1 MTSPSGTILTT
12 ATTVACLNCRDK
24 HLKCDGNPSGCG
36 RCRSLS
42 LACHFVP
49 SRRGRRGR
57 PADFSCFDT
66 CFLPPTGITR
76 TGQTP
81 PYVDASLPLI
91 GPSDVPTPSWPDP
104 PRTAPQMNVHL
115 IKVFFEY
122 FHPAH
127 PILPPFDL
135 WAASSPPQYLISTI
149 ELIGLHHLSPCQVP
163 DYPSDL
169 WAAIGNADLALEKA
183 QSYLLLSILSHGQKS
198 PDSARKCIGSA
209 IECAYTLGLHC
220 RDLSDTVEPHDPA
233 RAESMRRTL
242 WEIFVVDTLLT
253 AVQVGGSLQ
262 YNMETPDV
270 ALPSEDDKFVL
281 GHSVASTVFA
291 RDLGMHALY
300 ADGRLSSLAY
310 RVEATLIL
318 RQCLAACETHACED
332 TVEVLDSAISAW
344 FLRWPHDKSAILQP
358 DGKVN
363 QTDIQSA
370 MIMHC
375 ATIYLH
381 FPRSLLVS
389 FLPTTREVF
398 CLRPPQPFPSP
409 STTTNNPQMHTAKIV
424 HAATALS
431 KLASLSTVVTG
442 HSPFFACTLVLSS
455 LVQVTIL
462 SGPALG
468 IPPGK
473 HVAHLA
479 LNLAVLRSMGSIWG
493 ISASASDALR
503 AISREV
509 EAASNESVDELMR
522 PLSRAT
528 VP

>member
-1 MTSPSGTILTT
+1 MTSPSQTSCNT

-42 LACHFVP
+42 LACYFVP

-57 PADFSCFDT
+57 PTDFSYLDT
-66 CFLPPTGITR
+66 CFLTPTGIETSHFV
-76 TGQTP
+76 G
-81 PYVDASLPLI
+81 DSLPLI
-91 GPSDVPTPSWPDP
+91 VPSDVPTPSLPEHL
-104 PRTAPQMNVHL
+104 RTAPQMRLHL
-115 IKVFFEY
+115 VKVFFEY

-135 WAASSPPQYLISTI
+135 WIASSPPQYLISTI

-163 DYPSDL
+163 EYPSDL
-169 WAAIGNADLALEKA
+169 WAAIGNANLTLEKA
-183 QSYLLLSILSHGQKS
+183 QSYLFLSIFSHGQKS
-198 PDSARKCIGSA
+198 PDCARKCVGSA
-209 IECAYTLGLHC
+209 IECAFMLGLHC

-242 WEIFVVDTLLT
+242 WEIFVVDTLLA
-253 AVQVGGSLQ
+253 AVQVGGALQ
-262 YNMETPDV
+262 YNMEIPDV
-270 ALPSEDDKFVL
+270 ALPSEDDTFAV
-281 GHSVASTVFA
+281 GHSVVSPVFA
-291 RDLGMHALY
+291 RDLGFHAVY
-300 ADGRLSSLAY
+300 TDGHLSSLAY

-318 RQCLAACETHACED
+318 RQCLAACETYACED
-332 TVEVLDSAISAW
+332 TLEVLDSAISAW
-344 FLRWPHDKSAILQP
+344 FLRWPRDKSAILQP

-363 QTDIQSA
+363 QIDLQSA
-370 MIMHC
+370 MVMHC
-375 ATIYLH
+375 ASIYLH

-389 FLPTTREVF
+389 FLPTTREIF
-398 CLRPPQPFPSP
+398 CSRPPPHFSSP
-409 STTTNNPQMHTAKIV
+409 ASTTNNPQTHTAKIV
-424 HAATALS
+424 YAATALS
-431 KLASLSTVVTG
+431 KLASLSPVVTG

-462 SGPALG
+462 SGSPLR

-479 LNLAVLRSMGSIWG
+479 LNMAVLRSMGGIWE
-493 ISASASDALR
+493 IAASAADALR

-509 EAASNESVDELMR
+509 EAASTDSTDELMG
-522 PLSRAT
+522 PPPRAT
-528 VP
+528 VPRV